1 MGFFVKKFYFAQA
14 EAACL
19 PKSVTKFQFKG
30 LTCFH
35 SHSWGGT
42 WALDM
47 DKGETF
53 IFTLWA

>member
-35 SHSWGGT
+35 NHSWGGT

-53 IFTLWA
+53 IFTL